1 MNIAY
6 DFYTVLESPLCITCY
21 SLATIVILDFFAR
34 SAGKSISVPCT

>member
-6 DFYTVLESPLCITCY
+6 DFYTVLESPLCITC
-21 SLATIVILDFFAR
+21 LATIVILDFFAR